1 MQNSLSRYLL
11 IGKRWLWLLVLGI
24 VVCGSSTYV
33 ATKLMRPTYQA
44 TTYLMLTVGTSQ
56 SAYDNA
62 TAALELQSTYSQL
75 ITKPQVLEP
84 VASKYHFTLEQLTE
98 MIAVK
103 PQSNSQIIEVDV
115 THSDPQLA
123 MQIANDIA
131 QSLTQFSI
139 TRLNGIVQINILPA
153 ITPTIPIR
161 PKPLIDSLLGAVVGL
176 GLALALIIVFEWLDD
191 RINNPEDVQRLL
203 GVEALTIIPALS
215 SDQQAKDIEET
226 PALAEGC
233 RILSAT
239 VSTLHKQ
246 HPCKLIMVTSALAK
260 EGKSTIAANL
270 ASFLAQSGKRVLL
283 VDADLR
289 HPALDHHFQV
299 DNRKGLA
306 NIFFEVWT
314 QVELDGQATE
324 IASLRVLPAGILPAN
339 AAGILQSPLAQRL
352 LQHFRDISDFDHII
366 FDTPPLL
373 PVADAQILASYI
385 DATILVG
392 DISKTPRKLFAQAIH
407 ILRKR
412 GTNVVGMVLNKSQ
425 WPNYSDI
432 RDYLNSLQQDRQKA
446 HLPIFPVDEVI
457 RPTANGKNK
466 SLDVTTLI
474 MPIPHQ
480 PQDDQ

>member
-11 IGKRWLWLLVLGI
+11 IGKRWIWLLVLGI
-24 VVCGSSTYV
+24 VVCGSSTYI
-33 ATKLMRPTYQA
+33 ATRLMRPTYQA
-44 TTYLMLTVGTSQ
+44 ATYLILTVSTSQ

-84 VASKYHFTLEQLTE
+84 VASKYHFTLEQLE
-98 MIAVK
+98 NMIAVK

-115 THSDPQLA
+115 THSNPQLA

-139 TRLNGIVQINILPA
+139 TRLNGIVQINVLPA
-153 ITPTIPIR
+153 IEPTIPIR
-161 PKPLIDSLLGAVVGL
+161 PRPLTDSLLGALVGL
-176 GLALALIIVFEWLDD
+176 GLALALIIIFEWLDD
-191 RINNPEDVQRLL
+191 RINNPDDVQRLL
-203 GVEALTIIPALS
+203 GVEALTIIPTLS
-215 SDQQAKDIEET
+215 PEQRAKSVEET

-239 VSTLHKQ
+239 VNALHKQ
-246 HPCKLIMVTSALAK
+246 HACKLIMVTSALAK
-260 EGKSTIAANL
+260 EGKSTIAAHL

-299 DNRKGLA
+299 DNHRGLA
-306 NIFFEVWT
+306 NIFFETWT
-314 QVELDGQATE
+314 QVELDGQTTE
-324 IASLRVLPAGILPAN
+324 IASLRVLPAGMLPAN
-339 AAGILQSPLAQRL
+339 PAELLQSPLAQKL
-352 LQHFRDISDFDHII
+352 LQHFRETSDFDYII
-366 FDTPPLL
+366 FDTPPVL

-385 DATILVG
+385 DTTILVG

-412 GTNVVGMVLNKSQ
+412 GTNVVGMVINKSQ
-425 WPNYSDI
+425 WPNYGDI
-432 RDYLNSLQQDRQKA
+432 RDYLNNLQQERPKA
-446 HLPIFPVDEVI
+446 HIPLLSTDEVV
-457 RPTANGKNK
+457 RRSTNGNGKPP
-466 SLDVTTLI
+466 DVTAII
-474 MPIPHQ
+474 MPTPHRS
-480 PQDDQ
+480 QDD

>member
-1 MQNSLSRYLL
+1 
-11 IGKRWLWLLVLGI
+11 
-24 VVCGSSTYV
+24 
-33 ATKLMRPTYQA
+33 MRPTYQA
-44 TTYLMLTVGTSQ
+44 TTYLLLTVGASQ

-84 VASKYHFTLEQLTE
+84 VASKYHLTLEQLTE

-115 THSDPQLA
+115 TDGDPQLA

-139 TRLNGIVQINILPA
+139 ARLNSIVQINVLPA
-153 ITPTIPIR
+153 IKPTIPIR
-161 PKPLIDSLLGAVVGL
+161 PRPLTDSLLGALVGL

-203 GVEALTIIPALS
+203 GVEVLTIIPALS
-215 SDQQAKDIEET
+215 TDQRAKNAEEI

-239 VSTLHKQ
+239 ISGLPKH
-246 HPCKLIMVTSALAK
+246 HSCKLIMVTSALAK

-270 ASFLAQSGKRVLL
+270 ASFLALSGKRVLL

-289 HPALDHHFQV
+289 HPALDRHFRV
-299 DNRKGLA
+299 DNSKGLT
-306 NIFFEVWT
+306 NIFFETLT
-314 QVELDGQATE
+314 QFDLKGQTTQL
-324 IASLRVLPAGILPAN
+324 ASLRILPTGTLPTNPAE
-339 AAGILQSPLAQRL
+339 ILQSPLAQKL
-352 LQHFRDISDFDHII
+352 LQHFRETSDFDHII
-366 FDTPPLL
+366 FDTPPIL
-373 PVADAQILASYI
+373 PVADAQILASYM

-392 DISKTPRKLFAQAIH
+392 DITKTPRKLFAQAIH
-407 ILRKR
+407 ILRQR

-425 WPNYSDI
+425 WPDYRDI
-432 RDYLNSLQQDRQKA
+432 RDYLDNLQQERSKA
-446 HLPIFPVDEVI
+446 HIPVLSTDKTV
-457 RPTANGKNK
+457 RRTANGNGKPP
-466 SLDVTTLI
+466 DVTTAI
-474 MPIPHQ
+474 MPIPPQ
-480 PQDDQ
+480 PQDDK

>member
-1 MQNSLSRYLL
+1 
-11 IGKRWLWLLVLGI
+11 
-24 VVCGSSTYV
+24 
-33 ATKLMRPTYQA
+33 MRPTYQA
-44 TTYLMLTVGTSQ
+44 ATYLILTVGTSQ

-115 THSDPQLA
+115 THNDPQQA

-153 ITPTIPIR
+153 IAPIIPIR
-161 PKPLIDSLLGAVVGL
+161 PKPLIDSLLGALVGL

-203 GVEALTIIPALS
+203 GIEALATIPVLS
-215 SDQQAKDIEET
+215 SDQQAKDVEET

-239 VSTLHKQ
+239 VSTQNKQ

-306 NIFFEVWT
+306 NIFFETWMQ
-314 QVELDGQATE
+314 QVELNGQATE
-324 IASLRVLPAGILPAN
+324 IASLRVLPAGTPPAHP
-339 AAGILQSPLAQRL
+339 AELLQSPLAQRL
-352 LQHFRDISDFDHII
+352 LQHFRETTDFDHII
-366 FDTPPLL
+366 FDTPPVL

-407 ILRKR
+407 ILHKR

-425 WPNYSDI
+425 WPNYGDI
-432 RDYLNSLQQDRQKA
+432 RDYLNDLRQEHPKA
-446 HLPIFPVDEVI
+446 HLPILPADGII
-457 RPTANGKNK
+457 RQTTNGNGKP
-466 SLDVTTLI
+466 LDVTTLI
-474 MPIPHQ
+474 MPIQHQ

>member
-44 TTYLMLTVGTSQ
+44 ATYLILTVGTSQ

-75 ITKPQVLEP
+75 ITKPEVLEP
-84 VASKYHFTLEQLTE
+84 VASKYHFTLEQLTA
-98 MIAVK
+98 MVAVK
-103 PQSNSQIIEVDV
+103 PQSNSQIIEVNV

-153 ITPTIPIR
+153 IVPTIPIR
-161 PKPLIDSLLGAVVGL
+161 PKPLIDSLLGALVGL
-176 GLALALIIVFEWLDD
+176 GLTLALIIVFEWLDD
-191 RINNPEDVQRLL
+191 RINTPEDVQRLL
-203 GVEALTIIPALS
+203 GVETLAIIPALS
-215 SDQQAKDIEET
+215 SDQQTKDVEET

-239 VSTLHKQ
+239 VSAQHRQ

-260 EGKSTIAANL
+260 EGKSTMAANL

-289 HPALDHHFQV
+289 HPALDRHFQV
-299 DNRKGLA
+299 DNRKGFA
-306 NIFFEVWT
+306 NIFFETWT

-324 IASLRVLPAGILPAN
+324 IASLRVLPAGMLPAN
-339 AAGILQSPLAQRL
+339 PAELLQSPLAQRL

-366 FDTPPLL
+366 FDTPPIL

-425 WPNYSDI
+425 WSNYGDI
-432 RDYLNSLQQDRQKA
+432 RDYLNNLQQERPKA
-446 HLPIFPVDEVI
+446 HLPILPANEVI
-457 RPTANGKNK
+457 RPATNGNDK
-466 SLDVTTLI
+466 SLDVNTLI

-480 PQDDQ
+480 PHDDN